1 MSFIS
6 ILSIVGISWWF
17 RKKLNILKDF
27 DLLFSISLS
36 VCLFYLFGFFNLIYI
51 SYYLIFF
58 VGIILFFTFLI
69 KEKNISYFKRY
80 FYFIFLCSLCFIFS
94 KFIQFNLWDEF
105 FWAQYTKSI
114 FYEKKIYDAL
124 SILQNHPR
132 YTPGLP
138 IYQNYFNFILKEFN
152 DENII
157 FANLTLILSYC
168 FIHLEN
174 ETLNNIKLFFKKNL
188 IIFLPIIILFYI
200 FSFGFLYVE
209 FYLSILLS
217 AILIYVYKNSIK
229 FDNFFLILPFLI
241 FFLLIKETTVIF
253 FPLILFCI
261 ILLNYRNNKIIH
273 CSLLLMASVILT
285 KISWYYYVF
294 NGGSNQS
301 GNDLLVASVGN
312 FYSTFFTMLP
322 KYIDTISSVIL
333 DYGHF
338 TSITRKLGLPDF
350 TTFVW
355 ISISFLILVINYV
368 SIKKDKELIKII
380 FAIYLFSIFY
390 FLFTFFID
398 FAFWDG
404 NPVHF
409 NRLSSSIIVV
419 ILLVNI
425 FSFYNLIF
433 INKFNKLI
441 IISFFIIIS
450 FLTFNLEYIG
460 NNFKNYSFKQ
470 KTLNNKI
477 AKIKND
483 TVKINKI
490 IQNKSKIYFIHQ
502 KSSGFERTVFNYFV
516 HPNEVNSTSWSLGE
530 PYNKID
536 KNFED
541 IWTTNLN
548 KDQFIDKLNN
558 DIPYKNKYRNCCENI
573 EKKKYQ
579 YIFINNKDEKLW
591 NNLFFMFLNKD
602 DFLNNK
608 FFKISYNNNSPK
620 LDPIF

>member
-1 MSFIS
+1 MSFFS

-17 RKKLNILKDF
+17 RKRINTLKDF
-27 DLLFSISLS
+27 DLLFTISLS
-36 VCLFYLFGFFNLIYI
+36 VCLFYLFGLFNLIYL

-58 VGIILFFTFLI
+58 VGIVLFFNFLI

-80 FYFIFLCSLCFIFS
+80 FYFIFLSSLCFIFS
-94 KFIQFNLWDEF
+94 KFTQFNLWDEF

-114 FYEKKIYDAL
+114 FDEKKIYDAF

-138 IYQNYFNFILKEFN
+138 IYQNYFNFFLEKFN
-152 DENII
+152 DQNII

-168 FIHLEN
+168 FIFFEN
-174 ETLNNIKLFFKKNL
+174 ETLNKIKLFIKKNL
-188 IIFLPIIILFYI
+188 IVILPIVVLFYI

-209 FYLSILLS
+209 FYISILLS
-217 AILIYVYKNSIK
+217 AILIHIYKNSIK
-229 FDNFFLILPFLI
+229 LNNFFLILPFLI

-261 ILLNYRNNKIIH
+261 ILLNYKNSKIIH
-273 CSLLLMASVILT
+273 CSILLIASVILT

-301 GNDLLVASVGN
+301 GNDLLVASVGS

-322 KYIDTISSVIL
+322 KYTNTISSVIL

-355 ISISFLILVINYV
+355 ISISFLILLINYI
-368 SIKKDKELIKII
+368 SIKKDKGKIKII

-390 FLFTFFID
+390 YLFTFFID
-398 FAFWDG
+398 FAFWEG

-409 NRLSSSIIVV
+409 NRLSSSIIVT
-419 ILLVNI
+419 ILLINI
-425 FSFYNLIF
+425 SSFYNLILIDKF
-433 INKFNKLI
+433 IKSI
-441 IISFFIIIS
+441 IFSFFIIIS
-450 FLTFNLEYIG
+450 FLTFNWGYIE
-460 NNFKNYSFKQ
+460 NNFQNYFSKEN
-470 KTLNNKI
+470 TLNNKI
-477 AKIKND
+477 MKIRND
-483 TVKINKI
+483 SFKINKI
-490 IQNKSKIYFIHQ
+490 IKNKSKIYFIHQ
-502 KSSGFERTVFNYFV
+502 KSSGFERTVFNYYV
-516 HPNEVNSTSWSLGE
+516 HPNEVNSTSWSLGA

-536 KNFED
+536 KKFED
-541 IWTTNLN
+541 IWTTDLN
-548 KDQFIDKLNN
+548 KEQFIDKLYN

-573 EKKKYQ
+573 NKKKYE

-591 NNLFFMFLNKD
+591 NIISFMFLNKD
-602 DFLNNK
+602 DFLNKK
-608 FFKISYNNNSPK
+608 FFKISFNNQSPELK
-620 LDPIF
+620 PIF